1 MGVNRVFLIGN
12 VGKQPEI
19 RRLDSGV
26 AVANFPLATSETYKN
41 KAGEKVT
48 DTVWH
53 NIVIW
58 RGLADVVE
66 KFVNVGDSLYLEGKI
81 TNRSWDDK
89 DGNKRYTT
97 EIVVNNMQML
107 GGKGNEQTQSEP
119 AEPTGNTTKPEDEP
133 DDLPF

>member
-1 MGVNRVFLIGN
+1 MGVNKVILIGN

-26 AVANFPLATSETYKN
+26 GVANFPLATSETYKN
-41 KAGEKVT
+41 KNGEKVT
-48 DTVWH
+48 DTTWH

-58 RGLADVVE
+58 RGLAEVVE
-66 KFVNVGDSLYLEGKI
+66 KFVKKGDQLYLEGKI
-81 TNRSWDDK
+81 TTRSWDDK

-107 GGKGNEQTQSEP
+107 GGKINESEP
-119 AEPTGNTTKPEDEP
+119 ASKSAENKPEITED